1 MCTGGYF
8 TNLFHEVLVLV
19 AMLKPGQL
27 QVPPE
32 KSMNSGP
39 DHLNQHIRKNMYV
52 NIYIYI

>member
-27 QVPPE
+27 QVHPE

-39 DHLNQHIRKNMYV
+39 DHLNQHIRKNM
-52 NIYIYI
+52 